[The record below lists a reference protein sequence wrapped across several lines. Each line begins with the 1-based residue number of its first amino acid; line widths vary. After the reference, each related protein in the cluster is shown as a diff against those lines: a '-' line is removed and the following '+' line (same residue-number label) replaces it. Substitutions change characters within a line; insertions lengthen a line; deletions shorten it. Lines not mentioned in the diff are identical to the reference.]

1 MALNSCDLEC
11 FYTKRLFS
19 RNLRLIKKLN
29 VTQEMT
35 DMLKTRNFV
44 IRHNFF
50 VPTGSSKLPTQNIEN
65 EILELSD

>member
-1 MALNSCDLEC
+1 MA
-11 FYTKRLFS
+11 
-19 RNLRLIKKLN
+19 
-29 VTQEMT
+29 

-65 EILELSD
+65 EILELSDWTKPTVLRSGRTFYQNVKK